1 MKNSIKGSR
10 TSKEK
15 LQENRGGNMKAKKL
29 SKKMT
34 IVLSVEEAR
43 KKGID
48 NLESEI
54 TDKLRKFAEEKGWA
68 NHHITFD
75 ADDNNFIYTVEK
87 DGQ

>member
-1 MKNSIKGSR
+1 MR
-10 TSKEK
+10 T
-15 LQENRGGNMKAKKL
+15 KKL

-34 IVLSVEEAR
+34 IVLSFEEAR

-48 NLESEI
+48 KLELEI

-75 ADDNNFIYTVEK
+75 ADDNSFVYTVVE
-87 DGQ
+87 DHV

>member
-1 MKNSIKGSR
+1 MR
-10 TSKEK
+10 T
-15 LQENRGGNMKAKKL
+15 KKL
-29 SKKMT
+29 AKKMT

-75 ADDNNFIYTVEK
+75 AIDGAFVYTVVE
-87 DGQ
+87 DHV